1 MFWTTLTP
9 WESEEEIHRGA
20 GIESGRGT
28 SKRGASPRREH
39 QRRRESQERERRDL
53 LRGVKDA
60 IRVSEDRE
68 QQEEQPSLVQPLLL
82 PQEQEE
88 HQQLQHQQQQPPLPP
103 LTLSRPTQQGL
114 TSTYQQQ
121 QPQQQLHQEQQQQQ
135 QQQQQQAPLFQHSAP
150 QPLTSQR
157 VWGEPLAQPQPQ
169 PQVRASSLSHPQAM
183 MPNRQPRSS
192 FRDRM
197 TTDAPTD
204 GDFFVRQLCACL
216 LVTVVLIVSV
226 LYYAHLH
233 PEVFEGIGVVVSVF
247 LFVAKLYISLYPPP
261 VLIIAMISSWYFS
274 TTWKEYMFVVLTFPI
289 QVVVYLGG
297 VSGLLGSRKAKRM
310 I

>member
-1 MFWTTLTP
+1 
-9 WESEEEIHRGA
+9 
-20 GIESGRGT
+20 
-28 SKRGASPRREH
+28 
-39 QRRRESQERERRDL
+39 
-53 LRGVKDA
+53 
-60 IRVSEDRE
+60 
-68 QQEEQPSLVQPLLL
+68 
-82 PQEQEE
+82 
-88 HQQLQHQQQQPPLPP
+88 
-103 LTLSRPTQQGL
+103 
-114 TSTYQQQ
+114 
-121 QPQQQLHQEQQQQQ
+121 
-135 QQQQQQAPLFQHSAP
+135 
-150 QPLTSQR
+150 
-157 VWGEPLAQPQPQ
+157 
-169 PQVRASSLSHPQAM
+169 
-183 MPNRQPRSS
+183 
-192 FRDRM
+192 M

>member
-9 WESEEEIHRGA
+9 WESESEETHRGV
-20 GIESGRGT
+20 GNESGRGT

-88 HQQLQHQQQQPPLPP
+88 HQQLQHQQQQPSLPP
-103 LTLSRPTQQGL
+103 LTLSRPTQQ
-114 TSTYQQQ
+114 
-121 QPQQQLHQEQQQQQ
+121 PQQELQQKQQQQQ
-135 QQQQQQAPLFQHSAP
+135 QPLLLQHSVP

-169 PQVRASSLSHPQAM
+169 VRASSLSHPQAM
-183 MPNRQPRSS
+183 LPNRQPRSS

-216 LVTVVLIVSV
+216 LVTVVLIVS
-226 LYYAHLH
+226 LSYYAHLH

-247 LFVAKLYISLYPPP
+247 LFVAKTYIALYPPP
-261 VLIIAMISSWYFS
+261 VLIIAMIISWFTS
-274 TTWKEYMFVVLTFPI
+274 ATWTQYTFQVSTFPI
-289 QVVVYLGG
+289 QVIVFLVWG
-297 VSGLLGSRKAKRM
+297 VRQLLGKSQS
-310 I
+310 